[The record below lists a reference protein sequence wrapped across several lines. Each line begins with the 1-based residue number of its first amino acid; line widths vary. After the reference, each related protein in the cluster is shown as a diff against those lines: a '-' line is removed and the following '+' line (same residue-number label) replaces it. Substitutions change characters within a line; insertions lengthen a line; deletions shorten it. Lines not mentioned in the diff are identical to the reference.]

1 MCDEVDECSATDALV
16 KLKFDVDVECVAVL
30 VGKEDLNDDSII
42 LIPGSN
48 ATHPLSMCDEVD
60 ECSATV
66 ALVKLKVDIDVECV
80 AVLVG
85 TEDRSTVAGSRKVS
99 SRGGRVTDASER
111 RRSTS
116 HTILYRV
123 ESDGVGMTPPIR
135 W

>member
-1 MCDEVDECSATDALV
+1 MVDTDV
-16 KLKFDVDVECVAVL
+16 GCVCVA
-30 VGKEDLNDDSII
+30 DLAGTDD
-42 LIPGSN
+42 PGS
-48 ATHPLSMCDEVD
+48 V
-60 ECSATV
+60 V
-66 ALVKLKVDIDVECV
+66 
-80 AVLVG
+80 
-85 TEDRSTVAGSRKVS
+85 GSRKVS